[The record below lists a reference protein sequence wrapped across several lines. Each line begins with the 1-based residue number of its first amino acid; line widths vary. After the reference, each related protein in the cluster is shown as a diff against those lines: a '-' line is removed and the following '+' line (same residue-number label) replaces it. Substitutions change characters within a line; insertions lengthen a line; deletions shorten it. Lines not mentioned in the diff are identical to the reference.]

1 MARPRTLP
9 KAKQSYTSR
18 NFDIVA
24 IGASAGGLNALI
36 QVLRALP
43 GDFPSSIVV
52 VQHLAPTHKSW
63 MADLLGRSITL
74 KVKQAEHGE
83 ILLPGT
89 VYTAAPDQHLLVGPG
104 KIQLA
109 HTQLVRFSRP
119 SVDLL
124 FESVAGTYGSR
135 SIGVVLSGSGMDG
148 ADGIRTIKQ
157 AGGVTMAQV
166 PQTAEFR
173 PMPEAAVAT
182 GCVDFVLKLED
193 IGQKLMQLCCK
204 LTDSHE

>member
-1 MARPRTLP
+1 MPRPRTLP

-36 QVLRALP
+36 QVLRTLP
-43 GDFPSSIVV
+43 ESFPSSIVV

-104 KIQLA
+104 KIRLA

-119 SVDLL
+119 SIDLL
-124 FESVAGTYGSR
+124 FESVAGMYGSR
-135 SIGVVLSGSGMDG
+135 SIGVLLSGSGMDG
-148 ADGIRTIKQ
+148 AEGIRTIKE
-157 AGGVTMAQV
+157 AGGTTIAQN
-166 PQTAEFR
+166 PQTAEFK
-173 PMPEAAVAT
+173 PMPEAAIAT
-182 GCVDFVLKLED
+182 GCVDWILGLDEIGRKLTE
-193 IGQKLMQLCCK
+193 LCCG
-204 LTDSHE
+204 